1 MTTNHNTLE
10 NKSTD
15 SNKKMTSR
23 QIVAIIGIAL
33 LVLMYIATLVVAI
46 VDTSA
51 SGKWFGMCLTATFV
65 IPVLIWIY
73 TWMYGKFTNKSTIA
87 DLNIGGENHV
97 TDEEVRDIL
106 IAQATAETEAEN
118 Q

>member
-1 MTTNHNTLE
+1 MTTNHNSTE
-10 NKSTD
+10 NKATD
-15 SNKKMTSR
+15 TNKKMTSK
-23 QIVAIIGIAL
+23 QVVAIIGIAL
-33 LVLMYIATLVVAI
+33 LVLMYITTLIVAI

-51 SGKWFGMCLTATFV
+51 SGKWFGMCLSATFV
-65 IPVLIWIY
+65 IPILIWIY

-106 IAQATAETEAEN
+106 IAQATGETKAEDN
-118 Q
+118 